1 MLAVGGAITTAP
13 DMQRYL
19 VAEHGW
25 MSDADFTTGVAIAQA
40 APGPNILFVAVMGW
54 HVAGAA
60 GVLATMAGIMG
71 PSSIVALAVGRYGQ
85 RRADSLA
92 LRAFTAGLAPLT
104 LGLLLSTGWVLT
116 APTRHQPVAVAL
128 VLATVALQWRSK
140 TSPMGLIAGGALVG
154 AVWLA

>member
-1 MLAVGGAITTAP
+1 MLF
-13 DMQRYL
+13 R
-19 VAEHGW
+19 
-25 MSDADFTTGVAIAQA
+25 SAQA

-71 PSSIVALAVGRYGQ
+71 PSSLVALAVGRYGQ

-128 VLATVALQWRSK
+128 VLATVALQLRSN
-140 TSPMGLIAGGALVG
+140 TSPMWLIAGGALVG
-154 AVWLA
+154 ALTLA